1 MDTDLKN
8 MIRELTRDGRFAQQR
23 RLYQHGTTT
32 VLRHCVNVA
41 AVSLLLAGALR
52 LSVNKRALLRGALLH
67 DYFLY
72 DWHTPG
78 AAQGLHGLT
87 HPKAA
92 LKNAQEDFDLT
103 ATEEDI
109 ILHHMFPL
117 TPCPPASQE
126 GWLVCLADKYCA
138 LKETFHPFLPRRLRK
153 AERKG
158 PV

>member
-8 MIRELTRDGRFAQQR
+8 MIREVTRNGRFAQQR

-52 LSVNKRALLRGALLH
+52 LSVDKRALLRGALLH

-72 DWHTPG
+72 DWHIPG
-78 AAQGLHGLT
+78 TAQGLHGLT
-87 HPKAA
+87 HPRAA
-92 LKNAQEDFDLT
+92 LKNAREDFDLT

-117 TPCPPASQE
+117 TPCPPASRE

-138 LKETFHPFLPRRLRK
+138 LKETLHPLSGRRSRL
-153 AERKG
+153 KG
-158 PV
+158 DESP

>member
-8 MIRELTRDGRFAQQR
+8 MIRELTRDGRFSQQR
-23 RLYQHGTTT
+23 HLYQHGTTT
-32 VLRHCVNVA
+32 VLRHCVHVA

-52 LSVNKRALLRGALLH
+52 LRVDKRALLRGALLH

-78 AAQGLHGLT
+78 AARGLHGLT

-92 LKNAQEDFDLT
+92 LKNAREDFDLT

-117 TPCPPASQE
+117 TPRPPASRE
-126 GWLVCLADKYCA
+126 GWLVCLADKSCA
-138 LKETFHPFLPRRLRK
+138 LKETLHLLSGRRP
-153 AERKG
+153 G
-158 PV
+158 

>member
-1 MDTDLKN
+1 MAQVPVVRRGRILARSDVYRRSLAASLKS
-8 MIRELTRDGRFAQQR
+8 IISTLSTQKAHTLR
-23 RLYQHGTTT
+23 RL
-32 VLRHCVNVA
+32 R
-41 AVSLLLAGALR
+41 
-52 LSVNKRALLRGALLH
+52 LRGALLH

-92 LKNAQEDFDLT
+92 LKNAREDFDLT

-117 TPCPPASQE
+117 TPCPPASRE

-158 PV
+158 PA